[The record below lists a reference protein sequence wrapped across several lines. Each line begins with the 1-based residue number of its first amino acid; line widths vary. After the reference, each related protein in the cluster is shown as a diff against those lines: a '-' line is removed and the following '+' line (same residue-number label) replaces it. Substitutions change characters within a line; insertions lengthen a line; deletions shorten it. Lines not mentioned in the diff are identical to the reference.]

1 MEGQQHLVNLAHTT
15 PSFPTAHLV
24 WGTGGARD
32 APGTGGPRLEQA
44 AWPLGNGGQWRSS
57 GRQASPR
64 DERRSRCLG
73 VRRQDSCGI
82 KATPKE
88 SRRYWAKAVYF
99 FSLKPIRKGDRQS
112 VSRSVSQPLPQAT
125 ASQPASPSL
134 RVTGFLQGLARPRR
148 GWCPLSGTG
157 RSPTARASL
166 RGPVRPAAASP
177 RPLPGP
183 PAPARGTDRPRSLPR
198 RRPRLA
204 GGGGG
209 ATAGGRGRR
218 IGQRGLGGGGGRA
231 ERARCGAV
239 SGGGRGERWRRRE
252 GVGPAPPPA
261 RAAAGCRGT
270 GSYTGPA
277 GPALP
282 PSAPERVL
290 PVPSFE
296 ESRRRGLAGAGACPP
311 PWFPAEGRPL
321 SPVRRPG
328 CEGAGPGGP
337 PQGCSNGVCR
347 KPRGGSAGL
356 GQGWEVR
363 AAAWAVVF

>member
-44 AWPLGNGGQWRSS
+44 AWPLGSGGHWRSS

-198 RRPRLA
+198 AAAPPR
-204 GGGGG
+204 
-209 ATAGGRGRR
+209 GGRGRGHGRGAGPPHRPAR
-218 IGQRGLGGGGGRA
+218 IGRGRGPSGACAVRSGEWWRVGGAVVEAGGRRPGTPPPRPGPLLGA
-231 ERARCGAV
+231 GAPGRTRALRVLRRRLQRRSVSCRCLRSRGA
-239 SGGGRGERWRRRE
+239 GGEALPGRGVARRPGFPPRD
-252 GVGPAPPPA
+252 AP
-261 RAAAGCRGT
+261 
-270 GSYTGPA
+270 S
-277 GPALP
+277 P
-282 PSAPERVL
+282 PSA
-290 PVPSFE
+290 
-296 ESRRRGLAGAGACPP
+296 A
-311 PWFPAEGRPL
+311 PAVRAQGPEGRL
-321 SPVRRPG
+321 RGAVTAFVVNPG
-328 CEGAGPGGP
+328 
-337 PQGCSNGVCR
+337 
-347 KPRGGSAGL
+347 
-356 GQGWEVR
+356 EVR
-363 AAAWAVVF
+363 PALGRAGE

>member
-166 RGPVRPAAASP
+166 RGPLRPAAASP

-198 RRPRLA
+198 AAAPPR
-204 GGGGG
+204 
-209 ATAGGRGRR
+209 GGRGRGHGRGAGPPHRPAR
-218 IGQRGLGGGGGRA
+218 IGRGRGLSGACAVRSGEWWRVGGAVVEAGGR
-231 ERARCGAV
+231 RPGT
-239 SGGGRGERWRRRE
+239 
-252 GVGPAPPPA
+252 PPPGPG
-261 RAAAGCRGT
+261 RCWVPGHRVVHGPCGSCAAAF
-270 GSYTGPA
+270 S
-277 GPALP
+277 
-282 PSAPERVL
+282 
-290 PVPSFE
+290 
-296 ESRRRGLAGAGACPP
+296 AGACPAGA
-311 PWFPAEGRPL
+311 FVRGEPAARP
-321 SPVRRPG
+321 
-328 CEGAGPGGP
+328 C
-337 PQGCSNGVCR
+337 
-347 KPRGGSAGL
+347 RGGGL
-356 GQGWEVR
+356 P
-363 AAAWAVVF
+363 AALVSRRGTPPLPRPPPRL